1 MSHQHLLGI
10 PPPPPTL
17 LCSPAGASRHPALHG
32 AECEEEGG
40 SDAVP
45 AGAALQ
51 QRGQNVTNCNGNTS
65 SSLCLFF
72 FLFTSLQ
79 IITPNH
85 KSASPHP
92 AGGRNY
98 LHGHQ
103 ASHFHPPALRFL
115 HRGRSVADQPAH
127 LFGAA
132 ALRQALRPGGR
143 PPAAAAHRAKSRGQ
157 VRLQNTLC
165 TIMSSR
171 GHIENKICFG
181 FFY

>member
-1 MSHQHLLGI
+1 MSVHSGSDKDLI
-10 PPPPPTL
+10 SP
-17 LCSPAGASRHPALHG
+17 LCSPAGASGHPALHG
-32 AECEEEGG
+32 GECEEEGG

-51 QRGQNVTNCNGNTS
+51 QRGQNVKNCDGNTS

-72 FLFTSLQ
+72 FCLPLCKSF
-79 IITPNH
+79 TPNH

-143 PPAAAAHRAKSRGQ
+143 PPAAAAHRAKSPGQ
-157 VRLQNTLC
+157 VRLQSTLC
-165 TIMSSR
+165 SIMSSR
-171 GHIENKICFG
+171 GHIENKICVG

>member
-1 MSHQHLLGI
+1 MSHQHLI
-10 PPPPPTL
+10 SP

-32 AECEEEGG
+32 GECEEEGG

-51 QRGQNVTNCNGNTS
+51 QRGQNVKNCNGNTS
-65 SSLCLFF
+65 SSFFCLPLYKSF
-72 FLFTSLQ
+72 
-79 IITPNH
+79 TPNH
-85 KSASPHP
+85 KSASPRP

-143 PPAAAAHRAKSRGQ
+143 PPAAAAHRAKSPGQ
-157 VRLQNTLC
+157 VKATKHTLYHHDLQ
-165 TIMSSR
+165 
-171 GHIENKICFG
+171 GA
-181 FFY
+181 Y

>member
-1 MSHQHLLGI
+1 MSHQHLI
-10 PPPPPTL
+10 SP

-32 AECEEEGG
+32 GECEEEGG

-51 QRGQNVTNCNGNTS
+51 QRGQNVKNCNGNTPS
-65 SSLCLFF
+65 FFCLPLYKSF
-72 FLFTSLQ
+72 
-79 IITPNH
+79 TPNH

-143 PPAAAAHRAKSRGQ
+143 PPAAAAHRAKSPGQ

-165 TIMSSR
+165 TITTSR
-171 GHIENKICFG
+171 GILRTKYVLF
-181 FFY
+181 FFYKSVLR